1 MRPGL
6 PCGIFL
12 VALFLFRSALAQP
25 LVLPTPASLHDL
37 PLVYTGKEPELFL
50 PGQTP
55 ARPFIRTH
63 IVEAV
68 LPWESNANDLIKALR
83 KQGTAE
89 GVDALLLHDLG
100 QRVAGASGGLVV
112 MQAIGA
118 KYTDNLDYLPQLI
131 RQRVFTVY
139 QTNGASGPSTI
150 VNYSWR
156 GRYLNAIDAAGQAF
170 YTDSVLPFDASMLF
184 VMRPAIFEYNYDESQ
199 VLTRIRLAAASSLPV
214 NVQWLPREGST
225 DEELLVRITRDYDEP
240 RRYQLQRVV
249 ERGRLTGAII
259 RQKDEPVLYL
269 YYMYDEAGRL
279 ISERWERIMQ
289 GRKLRWMEVEN
300 RYYSS
305 DPATWPH

>member
-1 MRPGL
+1 
-6 PCGIFL
+6 
-12 VALFLFRSALAQP
+12 
-25 LVLPTPASLHDL
+25 
-37 PLVYTGKEPELFL
+37 
-50 PGQTP
+50 
-55 ARPFIRTH
+55 
-63 IVEAV
+63 
-68 LPWESNANDLIKALR
+68 
-83 KQGTAE
+83 
-89 GVDALLLHDLG
+89 
-100 QRVAGASGGLVV
+100 
-112 MQAIGA
+112 
-118 KYTDNLDYLPQLI
+118 
-131 RQRVFTVY
+131 
-139 QTNGASGPSTI
+139 
-150 VNYSWR
+150 
-156 GRYLNAIDAAGQAF
+156 
-170 YTDSVLPFDASMLF
+170 
-184 VMRPAIFEYNYDESQ
+184 
-199 VLTRIRLAAASSLPV
+199 VLTRIRLDAASSLPV